1 MPDTETYPMTEGKN
15 IVLKCWILYK
25 YQPANEYTWTETAN
39 GQPSGADLIFDN
51 LSRSHNGRRVKC
63 TASFTVDGQN
73 IRVSSEA
80 LVLQVYCKPTLTF

>member
-1 MPDTETYPMTEGKN
+1 MTEGKN

-51 LSRSHNGRRVKC
+51 LTRSHKGRRVKC